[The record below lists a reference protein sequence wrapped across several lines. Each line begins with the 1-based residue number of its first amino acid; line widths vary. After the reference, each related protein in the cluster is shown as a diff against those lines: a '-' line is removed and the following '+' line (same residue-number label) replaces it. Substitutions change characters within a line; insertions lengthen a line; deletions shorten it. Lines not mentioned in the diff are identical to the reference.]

1 MVYFACPD
9 TGIPCALNLLLQAR
23 KLAPRDSDVAMVYAA
38 LLGTRNDVDGAVKQ
52 LDKAVRLEPNNAQ
65 PYYQKVRRRAP
76 SPPFV
81 PEQKGSIP
89 CTSSDFVHLRRSWR
103 PRRGT

>member
-1 MVYFACPD
+1 M
-9 TGIPCALNLLLQAR
+9 LQAR

-65 PYYQKVRRRAP
+65 PYYQKVRRR
-76 SPPFV
+76 PPTGLSLFRSEMAQY
-81 PEQKGSIP
+81 PAHLSMFLNS
-89 CTSSDFVHLRRSWR
+89 TSGGH
-103 PRRGT
+103 GG